1 MPTIVEVHT
10 TTNVIIPNLTD
21 GQQLAA
27 RSIVRA
33 VDVMALLSLSLS
45 QFKRL
50 HLIISRAYVR
60 VYKDYFANLQDRPAF
75 LCPYINNKSL

>member
-1 MPTIVEVHT
+1 MKQPHS
-10 TTNVIIPNLTD
+10 NHCNSLD

-33 VDVMALLSLSLS
+33 VDVMAPLSLSLSLSLS
-45 QFKRL
+45 QFKRP
-50 HLIISRAYVR
+50 HLIIARAYGR
-60 VYKDYFANLQDRPAF
+60 VYKDYFANLQDRPAY